1 MSEVHLSLK
10 IFVVEHGH
18 DGDPEATRGDGI
30 RAMAMQ
36 SLVSYPLDGGSEASK
51 I

>member
-1 MSEVHLSLK
+1 MSKVHLSLQ

-18 DGDPEATRGDGI
+18 DGDPEAIRGDGI

-36 SLVSYPLDGGSEASK
+36 SLVSYRLDGSEAST